1 MDWGEV
7 SVTLNIQSS
16 TGTVIFYIHLFSF
29 FWPRCAACGILVAPP
44 GIEPTPPEMEA
55 WSLTHWTAREVP
67 NIMYRKVQHQ
77 VQI

>member
-1 MDWGEV
+1 MLQHMDSLVVARGL
-7 SVTLNIQSS
+7 SGL
-16 TGTVIFYIHLFSF
+16 
-29 FWPRCAACGILVAPP
+29 AACGILVAPP

-55 WSLTHWTAREVP
+55 WSLTHWTARAVP